1 MQKYT
6 EERMSDLNQ
15 ETIEQNH
22 AENWM
27 ASKAVE
33 EYDKQQAA
41 LEALGDEAPEPV
53 ESEDLP
59 W

>member
-1 MQKYT
+1 
-6 EERMSDLNQ
+6 MSDLNQ

-33 EYDKQQAA
+33 EFDKQQAA
-41 LEALGDEAPEPV
+41 LEALGDEALGDEAPEPV
-53 ESEDLP
+53 ENEDLP
-59 W
+59 C

>member
-1 MQKYT
+1 
-6 EERMSDLNQ
+6 MSDLNK
-15 ETIEQNH
+15 ETIDQNH

-33 EYDKQQAA
+33 EFDKQQAA
-41 LEALGDEAPEPV
+41 LEALGDEAPYPV
-53 ESEDLP
+53 EITDLP

>member
-1 MQKYT
+1 
-6 EERMSDLNQ
+6 MSDLNQ
-15 ETIEQNH
+15 ETIEQIH

-33 EYDKQQAA
+33 EDDKQQAA
-41 LEALGDEAPEPV
+41 LEVMGDEAPEPV
-53 ESEDLP
+53 ENEDLP

>member
-1 MQKYT
+1 
-6 EERMSDLNQ
+6 MSDLNQ
-15 ETIEQNH
+15 ETIEQIH

-33 EYDKQQAA
+33 EYDKQQAD
-41 LEALGDEAPEPV
+41 LEALGDSAIEAPDPV